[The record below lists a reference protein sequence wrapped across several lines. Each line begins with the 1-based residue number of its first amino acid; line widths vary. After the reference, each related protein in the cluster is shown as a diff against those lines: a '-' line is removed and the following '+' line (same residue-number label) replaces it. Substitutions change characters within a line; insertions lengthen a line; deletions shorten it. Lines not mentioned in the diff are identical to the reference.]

1 MPRRGTSLAFMG
13 VVCNRFTFSWRVSW
27 GSTSAIRAAMLAKGL
42 RQTVEEHQAAV
53 GTHTPEDGVPGGH
66 AIKPSVQ
73 ECEECSKMARSK
85 NMNST
90 GASAKAWNFKKKQH
104 GTSTFANLKTRPIDP
119 PVY

>member
-1 MPRRGTSLAFMG
+1 
-13 VVCNRFTFSWRVSW
+13 
-27 GSTSAIRAAMLAKGL
+27 MLAKGL
-42 RQTVEEHQAAV
+42 RQTVEEHQGAVV

-90 GASAKAWNFKKKQH
+90 GASAKAND
-104 GTSTFANLKTRPIDP
+104 LR
-119 PVY
+119 